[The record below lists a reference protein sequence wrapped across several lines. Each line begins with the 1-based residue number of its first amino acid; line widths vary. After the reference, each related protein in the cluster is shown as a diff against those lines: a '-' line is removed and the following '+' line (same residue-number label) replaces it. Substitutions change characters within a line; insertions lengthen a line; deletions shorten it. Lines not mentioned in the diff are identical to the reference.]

1 MKWVQVGNQ
10 RNTPAIPLNSL
21 HKNITREQNKKM
33 KVQKTS
39 KETSKEKLQG
49 KPAKR
54 RKKEN
59 NPQPMYNIEKEDDN
73 QQVTTSK

>member
-1 MKWVQVGNQ
+1 
-10 RNTPAIPLNSL
+10 
-21 HKNITREQNKKM
+21 M
-33 KVQKTS
+33 KVQKSCRIKNS
-39 KETSKEKLQG
+39 KEISKEKLQG
-49 KPAKR
+49 KQAKR

>member
-1 MKWVQVGNQ
+1 MGSSWQPKIYA
-10 RNTPAIPLNSL
+10 RNTFFSSV

-39 KETSKEKLQG
+39 KEISKEKLQG